1 MSITAAALLD
11 RPASLPRPVRVLVVE
26 DTDSVRRAVSLGLRA
41 NGFVVTAVSGA
52 QQALAVLTAVAPDVV
67 LTDLSMPD
75 VDGFEL
81 IRTLRARGVDLPI
94 VVMSARDDRLDRM
107 AAASAGADGYLV
119 KPFGLTE
126 LCSTVTALADAA
138 RDHGTLPV

>member
-1 MSITAAALLD
+1 MARIL
-11 RPASLPRPVRVLVVE
+11 VLEDNPLNRDLMQQMLE
-26 DTDSVRRAVSLGLRA
+26 DTHEVSL
-41 NGFVVTAVSGA
+41 AVDGA
-52 QQALAVLTAVAPDVV
+52 DGVQKAQELLPDLI
-67 LTDLSMPD
+67 LTDLSMPG

-81 IRTLRARGVDLPI
+81 IRTLRARGVELPI
-94 VVMSARDDRLDRM
+94 VVMSARDDRMDRM
-107 AAASAGADGYLV
+107 AAAAAGADSYLV